1 MKASGLI
8 IGGNV
13 VPCDMPVHN
22 WTDHGLQFKVGQG
35 ARRRFKKTAIDLF
48 VWHWTGGLGGIKA
61 LFRVLEQR
69 DLGVEFFIDD
79 GAIYQFADPIAVD
92 TFDAGKF
99 NPRSIGCE
107 IQNWG
112 FVGKGRP
119 PPKSDPR
126 EMYNTRMNGKPRQFA
141 RFAPEDIRAAM
152 ALGIACS
159 AAIPTLPAMIPVGQ
173 DGRLFRDF
181 IGGAGRGSWMENV
194 QGHIGH
200 YMINAA
206 KSDPGHDL
214 LQGFIDSGQFAPWH
228 VPEARAA

>member
-22 WTDHGLQFKVGQG
+22 WTDHGLQFKVGHG

-48 VWHWTGGLGGIKA
+48 VWHWTGGTGNLSS
-61 LFRVLEQR
+61 LFRVLGKRE
-69 DLGVEFFIDD
+69 LGVEFFID
-79 GAIYQFADPIAVD
+79 GGRIYQFADPVTVD
-92 TFDAGKF
+92 TFDAGKY

-112 FVGKGRP
+112 FIGPGRAK
-119 PPKSDPR
+119 PKDGDTR
-126 EMYNTRMNGKPRQFA
+126 VMYETEMNGRKRVFA
-141 RFAPEDIRAAM
+141 GFVREDIDAAI
-152 ALGIACS
+152 ALGAACS
-159 AAIPTLPAMIPVGQ
+159 AAIPTLPAMVPVRQ
-173 DGRLFRDF
+173 DGRLFPDF
-181 IGGAGRGSWMENV
+181 IGRPWMENV

-200 YMINAA
+200 YMINDA

-214 LQGFIDSGQFAPWH
+214 LQAFLDSGRYAHWY